1 MDIDDILASVD
12 RDNFTSPEST
22 ALDHQ
27 QLTRL
32 WIAERAVSEVLP
44 WPEALMSRMM
54 ERVRTQVETIEDLTA
69 SSYEAASSGH
79 GQGQK
84 QNHNQNQT
92 INLKLSILQTD
103 LSRTQFLIR
112 SFLRQRI
119 AKLTKYAM
127 HYLLLIS
134 PPASSSSQQP
144 SSSSSNNNSAIR
156 TEDTIPNPTTPATTS
171 TTPLSP
177 EEAKFLY
184 AHQHLLATHYS
195 DSFLASFPP
204 QLRRLDDN
212 AGGTSMVQGPDTKEV
227 CFVRV
232 LVDQVTV
239 VVPADETLDED
250 TFGTTMRMG
259 EVWVARWE
267 GVKRAWERGEVEVL

>member
-1 MDIDDILASVD
+1 MDIDDILASVH

-32 WIAERAVSEVLP
+32 WIAERAVSELLP
-44 WPEALMSRMM
+44 WPEALMERMM

-69 SSYEAASSGH
+69 SSYDAASSSGT
-79 GQGQK
+79 GQN
-84 QNHNQNQT
+84 QNHNQT
-92 INLKLSILQTD
+92 VNLKLSILQTD

-134 PPASSSSQQP
+134 PPGSSASQQA
-144 SSSSSNNNSAIR
+144 SSSSNNNNSTR
-156 TEDTIPNPTTPATTS
+156 TEDTIPNPTTSATTS
-171 TTPLSP
+171 TSPLSP

-184 AHQHLLATHYS
+184 SHQHLLATHYS

-212 AGGTSMVQGPDTKEV
+212 AGGTSMVQGPDSKEV

-232 LVDQVTV
+232 LVDEVTV
-239 VVPADETLDED
+239 VVPADDTLNED
-250 TFGTTMRMG
+250 TFGTTMRIG

-267 GVKRAWERGEVEVL
+267 GVRRAWERGEVEVL

>member
-1 MDIDDILASVD
+1 MASMDIDDILASVD

-44 WPEALMSRMM
+44 WPGPLMERMM
-54 ERVRTQVETIEDLTA
+54 ERVRRQVETIEDLTA
-69 SSYEAASSGH
+69 SSYDDSSL
-79 GQGQK
+79 QK
-84 QNHNQNQT
+84 QNQNQT
-92 INLKLSILQTD
+92 LNLKLSILQTD

-119 AKLTKYAM
+119 AKLTKFAM
-127 HYLLLIS
+127 YYLMRIS
-134 PPASSSSQQP
+134 PKP
-144 SSSSSNNNSAIR
+144 SSTPSQPQSSNTSSNNSNNSNIR
-156 TEDTIPNPTTPATTS
+156 TQDTIPNPTTPATTDPA
-171 TTPLSP
+171 PLSTD
-177 EEAKFLY
+177 EARFLY
-184 AHQHLLATHYS
+184 SHQYLLASHYGA
-195 DSFLASFPP
+195 SFLASFPP

-227 CFVRV
+227 VFVRV
-232 LVDQVTV
+232 LVDEVTV
-239 VVPADETLDED
+239 VVPADDTLNEETY
-250 TFGTTMRMG
+250 GTTMRIG

-267 GVKRAWERGEVEVL
+267 GVRKAWERGEVEVL